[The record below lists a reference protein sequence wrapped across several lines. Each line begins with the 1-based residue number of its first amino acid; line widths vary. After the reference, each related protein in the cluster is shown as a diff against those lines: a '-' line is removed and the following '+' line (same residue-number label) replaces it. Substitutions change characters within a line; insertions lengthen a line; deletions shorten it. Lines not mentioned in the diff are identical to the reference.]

1 MTDPARP
8 ATPPDP
14 AARQMTAAELASYR
28 HQLKQAIAFF
38 DRQDPVPPAR
48 ADLQARLVAITAG
61 QAARTG
67 ELPAGG
73 VPAHRR
79 E

>member
-1 MTDPARP
+1 MTDPATP

-14 AARQMTAAELASYR
+14 AAPMTAAELASYR
-28 HQLKQAIAFF
+28 HQLKHAIAFF

-48 ADLQARLVAITAG
+48 ADLQARLDAITAG

-67 ELPAGG
+67 STDA
-73 VPAHRR
+73 
-79 E
+79 